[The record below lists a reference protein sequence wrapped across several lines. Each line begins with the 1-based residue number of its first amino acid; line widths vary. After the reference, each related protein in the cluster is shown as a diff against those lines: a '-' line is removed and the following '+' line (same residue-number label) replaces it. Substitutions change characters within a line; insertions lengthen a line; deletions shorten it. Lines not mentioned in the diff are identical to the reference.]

1 MKLTFVDGDKRLRIL
16 KLVVLVLAGFA
27 LLTVA
32 FTVTLR
38 WQVQRSYREKVYA
51 SAQDVAIDG
60 EARVGIVFGAG
71 VWRNG
76 EPSPVLYDRVAT
88 AAELYHAGRVQK
100 LLLTGDNRFV
110 NYNEP
115 QVMRRTAL
123 AMGVPDE
130 ALVLDYAGRSTYD
143 SCYRARE
150 IFGVGR
156 AALITQRFH
165 LDRALYLCDELG
177 VDGIG
182 VAADRRAY
190 GQAAQMRWSLREIP
204 AILRAW
210 LDLHI
215 IHPQPILGEKTS
227 IRIEAAPIR

>member
-1 MKLTFVDGDKRLRIL
+1 ML